1 MHDIQPTQDFDADLK
16 LQEKFVKEIQPD
28 VIVGSSYGG
37 AIAVTMLQKGFYL
50 CFLKYFFRINFS
62 LILMIS

>member
-1 MHDIQPTQDFDADLK
+1 MHDIKPTQDFDADLR
-16 LQEKFVKEIQPD
+16 LQEKFVKETQPD

-50 CFLKYFFRINFS
+50 CFLKYFF
-62 LILMIS
+62 